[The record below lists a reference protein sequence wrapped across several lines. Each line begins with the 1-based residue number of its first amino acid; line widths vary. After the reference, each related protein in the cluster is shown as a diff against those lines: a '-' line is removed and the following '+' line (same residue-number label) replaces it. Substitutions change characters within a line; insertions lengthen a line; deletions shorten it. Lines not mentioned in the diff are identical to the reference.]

1 MPERERRGL
10 EHDLYGGVREETY
23 KPFSVAL
30 EAFLVENL
38 DSDRKR
44 FEANPDV
51 LINVAFINSSK
62 TALSENV
69 IGAETLGDRLQLV

>member
-1 MPERERRGL
+1 MG
-10 EHDLYGGVREETY
+10 EETY

-30 EAFLVENL
+30 EPFLVENL

-51 LINVAFINSSK
+51 LVNVAFINSSK
-62 TALSENV
+62 TAFSENV
-69 IGAETLGDRLQLV
+69 IGSETLGDRFQLV